1 MAGLATT
8 KVEESIMAPAWWDE
22 SIRFGKPEPL
32 RLTAAASFIQVLM
45 TVGIGGNPSGNR
57 NVSMSVVGRDRAVFH

>member
-1 MAGLATT
+1 MAGLATMN
-8 KVEESIMAPAWWDE
+8 VEESIMAPAWWDG

-45 TVGIGGNPSGNR
+45 TVGIGGDPSGSR
-57 NVSMSVVGRDRAVFH
+57 NVSMSAAGRVGAVFH